1 MKTLGEEITDWKE
14 YISDYVSSQSE
25 LFKLRLVDKLTTLFS
40 SIINKIVVITF
51 LLLIMF
57 FTSVALAIYIGE
69 VLESAS
75 LGFLCVSGI
84 YLFMMCAFLIFK
96 QSLVER
102 NVIKALLDFVF
113 EKPDSHDQSN

>member
-69 VLESAS
+69 ILESAS

-84 YLFMMCAFLIFK
+84 YLLMMCAFLIFK